1 MKTILT
7 ASTLALLVGCSSA
20 QVQTDSSAPWC
31 DSPKIRAQI
40 GAYLGHPVTSVSST
54 NGHCVVD
61 GVEFTTNQS
70 GLVILK

>member
-1 MKTILT
+1 MKLILV
-7 ASTLALLVGCSSA
+7 ASALALLAGCSSA
-20 QVQTDSSAPWC
+20 HVKTDNSASWC

-40 GAYLGHPVTSVSST
+40 GAYIGHPVARVSST
-54 NGHCVVD
+54 NGHCFVD